1 MAINYTTNAIGF
13 YIYLAKEYKTFHV
26 KQGVSRNKLVK
37 EMGKMPNDKYDIQEL
52 LQRDVYVNDKKVGK
66 IVGERHH
73 PNEARVR
80 SMRLQVESDVAD
92 EFMRKPA
99 ELAPLPKELVH
110 SIRNDGTVKLSKSMR
125 ELQRRWRNT
134 VRIDEK
140 LYAPDEMLDRAVL
153 DNQGDEI
160 GVITDLFKVKR
171 TYKGVI
177 VQVRIGIQKQYG
189 VDAQIRIPI
198 NAFSRT
204 RERLDEV
211 VLSRTFDKVLSLP
224 SYVSINEMGE
234 EE

>member
-1 MAINYTTNAIGF
+1 
-13 YIYLAKEYKTFHV
+13 
-26 KQGVSRNKLVK
+26 
-37 EMGKMPNDKYDIQEL
+37 MPKDKYDIQEL
-52 LQRDVYVNDKKVGK
+52 LQRDVYVNDKKVGT
-66 IVGERHH
+66 IVGERQH
-73 PNEARVR
+73 PNEARVQ
-80 SMRLQVESDVAD
+80 SMRIQVDSEIAG
-92 EFMRKPA
+92 EYMRKPA

-110 SIRNDGTVKLSKSMR
+110 SIRNDGTVRLSKSMR

-177 VQVRIGIQKQYG
+177 VQTRSAVQKEFG
-189 VDAQIRIPI
+189 VDALIRIPI
-198 NAFSRT
+198 TAFSRI
-204 RERLDEV
+204 RDKLDEV
-211 VLSRTFDKVLSLP
+211 VLSRTFDKVLNLP
-224 SYVSINEMGE
+224 SYITINALE

>member
-1 MAINYTTNAIGF
+1 
-13 YIYLAKEYKTFHV
+13 
-26 KQGVSRNKLVK
+26 
-37 EMGKMPNDKYDIQEL
+37 MPKDKYDIQEL
-52 LQRDVYVNDKKVGK
+52 LQRDVYVNDKKVGT

-73 PNEARVR
+73 PNEARVQ
-80 SMRLQVESDVAD
+80 SMRIQVDSEIAG
-92 EFMRKPA
+92 EYMRKPA

-110 SIRNDGTVKLSKSMR
+110 SIRNDGTVRLSKSMR

-177 VQVRIGIQKQYG
+177 VQTRIAVQKEFG
-189 VDAQIRIPI
+189 VDALIRIPI
-198 NAFSRT
+198 TAFSRT
-204 RERLDEV
+204 RDKLDEV
-211 VLSRTFDKVLSLP
+211 VLSRTFGKVLNLP
-224 SYVSINEMGE
+224 SYITINALE

>member
-1 MAINYTTNAIGF
+1 
-13 YIYLAKEYKTFHV
+13 
-26 KQGVSRNKLVK
+26 
-37 EMGKMPNDKYDIQEL
+37 MPNDKYDIQEL
-52 LQRDVYVNDKKVGK
+52 LQRDVYVNDKKVGT

-80 SMRLQVESDVAD
+80 SMRIQVDAGVAD

-110 SIRNDGTVKLSKSMR
+110 SIRTDGTVKLSKSMR
-125 ELQRRWRNT
+125 ELQRRWRDT

-153 DNQGDEI
+153 DNQGREI

-177 VQVRIGIQKQYG
+177 VKTRISIQKEFG
-189 VDAQIRIPI
+189 VEAELRVPI
-198 NAFSRT
+198 TAFSRT

-211 VLSRTFDKVLSLP
+211 VLSRTFDLAL
-224 SYVSINEMGE
+224 IHI
-234 EE
+234 